1 MNKHYNI
8 PIFIPELACH
18 YKCIYCN
25 QRKISGMKE
34 IPASNDIVNTIEK
47 YLNTIDYKNSE
58 VEIGFFGGSFTGLS
72 LDKQEELL
80 VLTKPYID
88 NQMVQSIRLSTR
100 PDYINEENLEL
111 LLKYNVKT
119 IELGAQSMDDE
130 VLKYSGRGHTAEVVR
145 QASKMIKAHGFNLGL
160 QMMIGLPMDTHQKAI
175 TTAKEIINLGADN
188 TRIYPT
194 LVIKNTPLEDLYNKG
209 EYIPLNMDEAV
220 SIVKDLVLL
229 FEAANVNIL
238 RIGLHPSEGL
248 LNGNDLVAG
257 PFHPSFKELVMA
269 EVWKDN
275 FNELFNMNN
284 KDKKLTIFVP
294 AKAFNF
300 AIGYFGSNKKQLEKY
315 YKQVNFKIDELLEAN
330 KFYVDY
336 N

>member
-1 MNKHYNI
+1 M
-8 PIFIPELACH
+8 L
-18 YKCIYCN
+18 
-25 QRKISGMKE
+25 E
-34 IPASNDIVNTIEK
+34 IPTSGDII
-47 YLNTIDYKNSE
+47 NTIDRYLTTIDYNAND

-80 VLTKPYID
+80 VLTKPYVD
-88 NQMVQSIRLSTR
+88 NKKVQSIRLSTR
-100 PDYINEENLEL
+100 PDYINEKNLEL

-119 IELGAQSMDDE
+119 IELGSQSMDDE

-145 QASKMIKAHGFNLGL
+145 QASKMIKAFGFNLGL
-160 QMMIGLPMDTHQKAI
+160 QMMVGLPMDTHQKAI
-175 TTAKEIINLGADN
+175 TTVKDIINLGADN

-209 EYIPLNMDEAV
+209 EYLPLNMDEAV
-220 SIVKDLVLL
+220 NNVKDLVLL

-284 KDKKLTIFVP
+284 KDKNLTIFVP

-300 AIGYFGSNKKQLEKY
+300 AIGYFGSNKKQLQKY

-330 KFYVDY
+330 KFYVDC

>member
-1 MNKHYNI
+1 MATSALY
-8 PIFIPELACH
+8 LAA
-18 YKCIYCN
+18 I
-25 QRKISGMKE
+25 
-34 IPASNDIVNTIEK
+34 NTIEK

-220 SIVKDLVLL
+220 SNVKDLVLL

-336 N
+336 NR

>member
-1 MNKHYNI
+1 
-8 PIFIPELACH
+8 
-18 YKCIYCN
+18 
-25 QRKISGMKE
+25 
-34 IPASNDIVNTIEK
+34 
-47 YLNTIDYKNSE
+47 
-58 VEIGFFGGSFTGLS
+58 
-72 LDKQEELL
+72 
-80 VLTKPYID
+80 
-88 NQMVQSIRLSTR
+88 
-100 PDYINEENLEL
+100 
-111 LLKYNVKT
+111 
-119 IELGAQSMDDE
+119 
-130 VLKYSGRGHTAEVVR
+130 
-145 QASKMIKAHGFNLGL
+145 
-160 QMMIGLPMDTHQKAI
+160 
-175 TTAKEIINLGADN
+175 
-188 TRIYPT
+188 
-194 LVIKNTPLEDLYNKG
+194 
-209 EYIPLNMDEAV
+209 MDEAV

>member
-1 MNKHYNI
+1 MKKHYNI

-25 QRKISGMKE
+25 QRKISGMME
-34 IPASNDIVNTIEK
+34 IPSSGDII
-47 YLNTIDYKNSE
+47 NTIDRYLTTIDYNAND

-72 LDKQEELL
+72 FDKQKELL

-88 NQMVQSIRLSTR
+88 NQKVQSIRLSTR
-100 PDYINEENLEL
+100 PDYINEKNLEL

-130 VLKYSGRGHTAEVVR
+130 VLKYSGRGHTAESVR
-145 QASKMIKAHGFNLGL
+145 QASKLIKAFGFNLGL
-160 QMMIGLPMDTHQKAI
+160 QMMIGLPIDTHQKTIA
-175 TTAKEIINLGADN
+175 TAKEIINLGADN

-209 EYIPLNMDEAV
+209 EYKPLDMGEAV
-220 SIVKDLVLL
+220 SNVKDLVLL
-229 FEAANVNIL
+229 FEAANVNIV

-248 LNGNDLVAG
+248 LNGNDLIAG
-257 PFHPSFKELVMA
+257 PFHPSFKELVMT
-269 EVWKDN
+269 EVWKDM
-275 FNELFNMNN
+275 FKELYNVNN
-284 KDKKLTIFVP
+284 TDKSLTVFVP
-294 AKAFNF
+294 AKAFNY
-300 AIGYFGSNKKQLEKY
+300 AIGYFGSNRKQLQKY
-315 YKQVNFKIDELLEAN
+315 YKKVNFKIDELLKGS